1 MNKFEATILI
11 SPDIS
16 NQILDKEIDSFKSQI
31 ESQNGKIINHENW
44 GLRDLSYNIKDF
56 KKAFYNY
63 FQLEF
68 DGNNMK
74 KIQNNLNQNE
84 KIVRHLFVKVEKH
97 EELPTK
103 ILANEEK

>member
-31 ESQNGKIINHENW
+31 ESQKGKIINHENW

-68 DGNNMK
+68 DFDSNYFL
-74 KIQNNLNQNE
+74 QPSL
-84 KIVRHLFVKVEKH
+84 VSF
-97 EELPTK
+97 T
-103 ILANEEK
+103 

>member
-103 ILANEEK
+103 ILTNEEK

>member
-31 ESQNGKIINHENW
+31 ESQKGKIINHENW

>member
-68 DGNNMK
+68 DGNNIK

-103 ILANEEK
+103 ILTNEEK

>member
-16 NQILDKEIDSFKSQI
+16 NQILDKEIDTFKSQI

-68 DGNNMK
+68 DGNNIK

-103 ILANEEK
+103 ILTNEEK